1 MSSTSHGVYLEGS
14 GGHGRTSLSSGG
26 EPQVAPASLSD
37 DKGDD
42 EGAGVAGSTQMET
55 DPPNVAPMDEAL
67 WGTLPEDL
75 QDRILAWLPFPAFAR
90 ACTVCKRYNLT
101 YTSLHSSNVVAGL
114 LVSLC
119 MIASRLGRGST
130 SHLQSSTLL
139 LSLFSYGC
147 RNTPISLLISSW
159 ARAKY
164 CWVKYQQCWKAWFR
178 GCKSWALAF
187 KRAVH
192 SCLRVRERKCT
203 SYIKAHWF
211 SVYSVPDEIMAAET
225 LQCHHQLICHGL
237 GENSTVLEG
246 MF

>member
-1 MSSTSHGVYLEGS
+1 VTKKRRGGESIELRWSPGREEEEDGNSTENGELQQEFSSIIMSSTSHGVYLEGS

-101 YTSLHSSNVVAGL
+101 YTSLHSSIVVAGPL
-114 LVSLC
+114 FCLC
-119 MIASRLGRGST
+119 MIATRLGRGSRL
-130 SHLQSSTLL
+130 HLQSST
-139 LSLFSYGC
+139 FSYGC
-147 RNTPISLLISSW
+147 RNIPISSLISS
-159 ARAKY
+159 
-164 CWVKYQQCWKAWFR
+164 
-178 GCKSWALAF
+178 
-187 KRAVH
+187 
-192 SCLRVRERKCT
+192 
-203 SYIKAHWF
+203 
-211 SVYSVPDEIMAAET
+211 
-225 LQCHHQLICHGL
+225 
-237 GENSTVLEG
+237 
-246 MF
+246 

>member
-1 MSSTSHGVYLEGS
+1 MGFVAVWRCSYGWRCTGAVTKKRRGVESIELRWLLGRKEEEDGNSTENGELQQEFSSIIMSSTSHGVYLEGS

-101 YTSLHSSNVVAGL
+101 YTSLHSSNVVAGP
-114 LVSLC
+114 LVCLC
-119 MIASRLGRGST
+119 MIASRIGRRST
-130 SHLQSSTLL
+130 LHFQSSSLL

-147 RNTPISLLISSW
+147 RNTPISSLISS
-159 ARAKY
+159 
-164 CWVKYQQCWKAWFR
+164 
-178 GCKSWALAF
+178 
-187 KRAVH
+187 
-192 SCLRVRERKCT
+192 
-203 SYIKAHWF
+203 
-211 SVYSVPDEIMAAET
+211 
-225 LQCHHQLICHGL
+225 
-237 GENSTVLEG
+237 
-246 MF
+246 